1 MPTHVPV
8 PADMQGLEKDS
19 VVLLEQVRTLDKKRL
34 GDYIGTLDRQQ
45 MMKVDK
51 ALCSST
57 GMRKRDK
64 PILMCLCPICAKPFY
79 DSKEHFIQRADKT
92 QNLKDTCMFCNSRQ
106 GYDYFSLCY
115 SESLIP
121 DGIRPVRFRK
131 RDLSLHGKYPLVL
144 P

>member
-51 ALCSST
+51 
-57 GMRKRDK
+57 
-64 PILMCLCPICAKPFY
+64 
-79 DSKEHFIQRADKT
+79 
-92 QNLKDTCMFCNSRQ
+92 
-106 GYDYFSLCY
+106 GYAPAQ
-115 SESLIP
+115 E
-121 DGIRPVRFRK
+121 
-131 RDLSLHGKYPLVL
+131 
-144 P
+144 